1 MFTKLSPSFL
11 GKQDT
16 SEQDFWKTNEIQI
29 GKYNPNARIAVQ
41 QNDVRYMEADLITL
55 KPLPVNPNI
64 VYELQKDAW
73 KQYHQELQVLQ
84 VQVQLGIIPAKQS
97 TPTSLPYDEKSRL
110 PNYRR
115 IILSNIFYMSTL
127 LLLMRIYTRSD
138 RC

>member
-1 MFTKLSPSFL
+1 MSSSDSQHKSTPKQSNPSQPQALLTSMFTKLSSSFL

-16 SEQDFWKTNEIQI
+16 SIQDFWKTNEIQI

-73 KQYHQELQVLQ
+73 K
-84 VQVQLGIIPAKQS
+84 
-97 TPTSLPYDEKSRL
+97 
-110 PNYRR
+110 
-115 IILSNIFYMSTL
+115 
-127 LLLMRIYTRSD
+127 
-138 RC
+138 